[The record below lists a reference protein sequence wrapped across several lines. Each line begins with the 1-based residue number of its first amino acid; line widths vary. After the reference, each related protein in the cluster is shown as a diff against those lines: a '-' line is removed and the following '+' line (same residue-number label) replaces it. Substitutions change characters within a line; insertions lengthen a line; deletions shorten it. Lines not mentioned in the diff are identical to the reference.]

1 MKYVHYQKNYEQMV
15 SNKSLKYRILI
26 EHLLNTYCMS
36 NFTRSAINI
45 EANEAWFLAF
55 IELKVGIQIYQ
66 EWPLVNTKKKL

>member
-15 SNKSLKYRILI
+15 SNKKFKVSHSLI

-45 EANEAWFLAF
+45 EANEAWFLTF

-66 EWPLVNTKKKL
+66 E

>member
-15 SNKSLKYRILI
+15 SNKKFKVLHSLI
-26 EHLLNTYCMS
+26 EHLLNTYYVS

-45 EANEAWFLAF
+45 EVNEAWFLTI

-66 EWPLVNTKKKL
+66 E